1 MQKYQSEALTY
12 TLEGSFIVNHN
23 DNPKLKP
30 TQNND
35 KKDKYNFG

>member
-12 TLEGSFIVNHN
+12 TLEGSFIVNQVV
-23 DNPKLKP
+23 KLKP